1 MPGDTVVCF
10 SMIVTEIT
18 FAELIWVQKD
28 ETEESSH
35 KHRYTQVRASE
46 YKNINKSLISFL
58 NSIT

>member
-46 YKNINKSLISFL
+46 YKNINKSLISFF
-58 NSIT
+58 